1 MGLYNLYFEDEKYN
15 EDKKV
20 AERVLKRLTERLL
33 KLESLDN
40 KEDDIEEN
48 IKSKMLLIKILKYQ
62 FNI

>member
-20 AERVLKRLTERLL
+20 AERVLTRLTEKLL

-48 IKSKMLLIKILKYQ
+48 IKSKLLLIKILKYQ

>member
-62 FNI
+62 FK

>member
-20 AERVLKRLTERLL
+20 AELILSRLTQRLMR
-33 KLESLDN
+33 LESLEN

-48 IKSKMLLIKILKYQ
+48 IKAKLLLIKILKYQ

>member
-48 IKSKMLLIKILKYQ
+48 ITSKMLLIKILKYQ
-62 FNI
+62 FKL

>member
-20 AERVLKRLTERLL
+20 AEQILTRLTQRLL
-33 KLESLDN
+33 RLESLEN

-48 IKSKMLLIKILKYQ
+48 IKAKLLLIKILKYQ

>member
-20 AERVLKRLTERLL
+20 AERILKRLTERLL

-48 IKSKMLLIKILKYQ
+48 IKSKLLLIKLLKYQ

>member
-33 KLESLDN
+33 KLESLDI

>member
-62 FNI
+62 FKL